1 MKKIILITMLM
12 SAVFAQADECEAETI
27 DTQCNALD
35 SQSDREE
42 CRRYYYLLCENTLTE
57 DELKEIEA
65 LEEADRKWAAE
76 KKRKREEEIAKKE
89 AERLAKLEEKE
100 RLAKKEA
107 ERLAKLKAKN
117 DLAKR
122 LVNQRFTM
130 EEYRDWPSAEDS
142 DKFTWKQIDKNIKT
156 YGIVATRE
164 YASDMGSLDYL
175 YQELEAAFSAT
186 HLENN
191 ITRTTIHTF
200 GMPNIGFSCSQLMA
214 GMGEDLLLH
223 FYEAIAPK
231 PWTAEER
238 KRCDSRFSR
247 PSGADGDGGDDE
259 FCAGVLG
266 DRMYDAG
273 SVNFDTGHSLQS
285 NQRLELVGSQFL
297 YMSPSCHMGDG
308 GQYIFLVDVLLSHPN
323 KEAEQEILEA
333 MHKRIEQAKHDASD
347 DGLELEPN

>member
-76 KKRKREEEIAKKE
+76 KKRKREEEI
-89 AERLAKLEEKE
+89 
-100 RLAKKEA
+100 AKKEA

-200 GMPNIGFSCSQLMA
+200 GMPNTGFSCSQLMA

-238 KRCDSRFSR
+238 ERCDSRNWDGG
-247 PSGADGDGGDDE
+247 GADGDGGDDE
-259 FCAGVLG
+259 FCAGLLG
-266 DRMYDAG
+266 IRMFDAG

-297 YMSPSCHMGDG
+297 YMSPSCHMEDG
-308 GQYIFLVDVLLSHPN
+308 QHIFLVDVLLSHPN